1 MGRCIV
7 KTGFRFENP
16 FLSRASI
23 SVTVLANAFKLFQ
36 FQHFISQMVEFTI
49 SFIFHT
55 SLFPTISMTF
65 FVLFFCKEHNFFS
78 RVLNESQGNVK
89 KVSEGRSSSLLLLFR
104 MFCKSFA
111 VCYGTRR
118 KDVCPAV
125 EGIRQFANVENLS
138 FIKITEWNGNK
149 LISFERIWKY
159 VGIVGI
165 LFTIFNFD
173 KKDFCKI
180 SK

>member
-55 SLFPTISMTF
+55 SLFPTTSMTF
-65 FVLFFCKEHNFFS
+65 FVLFFLQRTQFFFPRIEWIARKCQES
-78 RVLNESQGNVK
+78 FGRSFLQSFTSISYVLQIVCSLLWHEK
-89 KVSEGRSSSLLLLFR
+89 EGRMSGSRRNKAICECGKSKFHKNNR
-104 MFCKSFA
+104 MK
-111 VCYGTRR
+111 
-118 KDVCPAV
+118 
-125 EGIRQFANVENLS
+125 
-138 FIKITEWNGNK
+138 
-149 LISFERIWKY
+149 WK
-159 VGIVGI
+159 
-165 LFTIFNFD
+165 
-173 KKDFCKI
+173 
-180 SK
+180 